1 LAAAVIG
8 AEINASPNNPV
19 ISLRLKFIV
28 STSTKEKSIKD
39 ANRPTQKV
47 LSKTDRD
54 KQKTSA
60 NKEISNFYNTP
71 TRTIPPNPHPQNP
84 PECTFKK

>member
-1 LAAAVIG
+1 MPTA
-8 AEINASPNNPV
+8 
-19 ISLRLKFIV
+19 
-28 STSTKEKSIKD
+28 
-39 ANRPTQKV
+39 RPKKV

-71 TRTIPPNPHPQNP
+71 TRTILPKSAPAKR
-84 PECTFKK
+84 T

>member
-8 AEINASPNNPV
+8 AAINASPNNPV

-28 STSTKEKSIKD
+28 STSTKEKSIKG
-39 ANRPTQKV
+39 ANRPTEKV
-47 LSKTDRD
+47 LSKTGPHH
-54 KQKTSA
+54 QKTNA

-71 TRTIPPNPHPQNP
+71 TRTIRPKSAP
-84 PECTFKK
+84 PELT